1 MNKETLIK
9 KLKDIKEYLSE
20 KASYYGDDSEWRE
33 DVKVIQMAISIVNG
47 TTQDIE
53 TRERLKKIERRVKSL
68 QICISLLGANIT
80 IAIIILSSI
89 LRR

>member
-1 MNKETLIK
+1 MNRKEYIEG
-9 KLKDIKEYLSE
+9 LKDIKEYLSE
-20 KASYYGDDSEWRE
+20 KVSFYGNDSEWIK
-33 DVKVIQMAISIVNG
+33 DVKVIQMAIALAEG
-47 TTQDIE
+47 TTKDVGI
-53 TRERLKKIERRVKSL
+53 REGLKEIERRVKSL

>member
-20 KASYYGDDSEWRE
+20 KASYYGDDSECSE

-53 TRERLKKIERRVKSL
+53 TRERLKEIERRVKSL

-89 LRR
+89 FRR